1 MASPFLISQYNAY
14 NRFNQGAPSS
24 KLMSYAEVLL
34 RNPQIRRNA
43 RFLKFSW
50 LDVKT
55 NAVQM
60 FNPLTS
66 SDVKIDPS
74 LRKAYRMAVRAIQ
87 DFTGTSSHDVRN
99 GSMSS
104 SLLLPFLLLLTPRLE
119 TLDLQF
125 VRSSWW
131 QNDLYVLK
139 AFLTNELLGFP
150 LQPSDKQHLCG
161 YLRCLVLRYD
171 GVDAVIPRWQSRNTL
186 YILSCLPS
194 LRELWLINAPS
205 ADLFSTASPNDNC
218 YIEKLYIQSDSLV
231 NGIVATFVEHCTN
244 LKVLSVK
251 VRGKG
256 QQATGDA
263 IRFSWNTANR
273 LAKLEEFEL
282 FASFRRTPGAM
293 NWLGSSKSLKKTVY
307 AICLTRHD

>member
-1 MASPFLISQYNAY
+1 MSQKNTTNNMSSNNTSSNNISPYKKSPFESLPNELILKIVKEIAYRRDHDVLHSKNACVPHDLFSLVRTSTRMYTMASPFLISQYNAY

-50 LDVKT
+50 LDIKT

-139 AFLTNELLGFP
+139 AF
-150 LQPSDKQHLCG
+150 
-161 YLRCLVLRYD
+161 
-171 GVDAVIPRWQSRNTL
+171 
-186 YILSCLPS
+186 
-194 LRELWLINAPS
+194 
-205 ADLFSTASPNDNC
+205 
-218 YIEKLYIQSDSLV
+218 
-231 NGIVATFVEHCTN
+231 
-244 LKVLSVK
+244 
-251 VRGKG
+251 
-256 QQATGDA
+256 
-263 IRFSWNTANR
+263 
-273 LAKLEEFEL
+273 
-282 FASFRRTPGAM
+282 
-293 NWLGSSKSLKKTVY
+293 
-307 AICLTRHD
+307 